1 MSTADAMDESEGQGL
16 GFKVYVIITLAYWAF
31 TLTDGAIHMLVVLHF
46 HNLGFSP
53 LQIAFL
59 FLFYE
64 IFGIITNG
72 IGGWIAAHIGLNRTM
87 ITGGFLQ
94 VFALGILAVDP
105 SWLSVTYVMSAM
117 ALSGIAKDLNK
128 MSTKSSVK
136 LVVPKGADAE
146 TRLFKWVAILTG
158 SKNTLKGAGFFLGG
172 ILLYYIGF
180 RWTMVYMAAALF
192 VVYVLT
198 WWFLPSEMG
207 VTKTKVKFKQ
217 IFSKTREINILSG
230 ARFFLFGSRDV
241 WFVVGL
247 PIFLASVTGW
257 NHIEVGGFLAS
268 WVVCYGF
275 VQAGAPALLKK
286 SHAGSGPQGS
296 SARNWAFLLAA
307 FPAGIALALMQ
318 GLNPAWSL
326 IIGLFLFGAVFAIN
340 SSVHS
345 YLILAY
351 SDRDNVAM
359 NVGFYYMAN
368 AAGRLTG
375 TVLSGWAYQTQGLVG
390 CLWWSS
396 GFVLAAALLS
406 VMLPEV
412 PKEQTINQ

>member
-1 MSTADAMDESEGQGL
+1 MDDTTKKNM
-16 GFKVYVIITLAYWAF
+16 GFKAYLVITLAYWAF

-53 LQIAFL
+53 LKIAFL

-64 IFGIITNG
+64 VFGIITNG
-72 IGGWIAAHIGLNRTM
+72 VGGWIASHIGLNRTM
-87 ITGGFLQ
+87 IIGGFLQ
-94 VFALGILAVDP
+94 VVALGLLTVDP
-105 SWLSVTYVMSAM
+105 AWLSVPYVMVAM

-128 MSTKSSVK
+128 MSAKSSVK
-136 LVVPKGADAE
+136 LVVPQGADAE
-146 TRLFKWVAILTG
+146 SRLFKWVAILTG

-172 ILLYYIGF
+172 LLLYTIGF
-180 RWTMVYMAAALF
+180 RLALASMAITLCAVYL
-192 VVYVLT
+192 VT
-198 WWFLPSEMG
+198 WWLLPTDMG
-207 VTKTKVKFKQ
+207 VTKAKAKFSQ
-217 IFSKTREINILSG
+217 IFSKSREINILSG

-247 PIFLASVTGW
+247 PVYLASVTGW
-257 NHIEVGGFLAS
+257 NHIEVGGFLAA

-275 VQAGAPALLKK
+275 VQAGAPMIWRNRTPG
-286 SHAGSGPQGS
+286 HGPQGR
-296 SARNWAFLLAA
+296 SARNGAFLLALL
-307 FPAGIALALMQ
+307 PAGIALALMQ
-318 GLNPAWSL
+318 AWHATTVLIVGL
-326 IIGLFLFGAVFAIN
+326 ILFGAIFAIN

-351 SDRDNVAM
+351 SDRDKVAM

-375 TVLSGWAYQTQGLVG
+375 TVLSGLLYQTQGLSG

-406 VMLPEV
+406 IWLPPV
-412 PKEQTINQ
+412 PPQPALDGASRP

>member
-1 MSTADAMDESEGQGL
+1 MDQGL
-16 GFKVYVIITLAYWAF
+16 RTYLVVTGAYWAF

-53 LQIAFL
+53 LEIAFL

-64 IFGIITNG
+64 VFGIITNG
-72 IGGWIAAHIGLNRTM
+72 LGGWIASHIGLNRTM

-94 VFALGILAVDP
+94 VVALSLLTVDP
-105 SWLSVTYVMSAM
+105 SFLSVAYVMTAM

-128 MSTKSSVK
+128 MSAKSSVK
-136 LVVPKGADAE
+136 LVVPKGENAD

-172 ILLYYIGF
+172 LLLYLIGF
-180 RWTMVYMAAALF
+180 RWAMGGMATVLF
-192 VVYVLT
+192 VVYLYA
-198 WWFLPSEMG
+198 WWALPMG
-207 VTKTKVKFKQ
+207 MGKARAKARFRQ

-247 PIFLASVTGW
+247 PVFLASVTGW
-257 NHIEVGGFLAS
+257 NHIEVGSFLAL
-268 WVVCYGF
+268 WVVVYGF
-275 VQAGAPALLKK
+275 VQAGAPALLRRG
-286 SHAGSGPQGS
+286 HHGRGPQGR
-296 SARNWAFLLAA
+296 SARNWALLLAV
-307 FPAGIALALMQ
+307 FPAGIAIALMS
-318 GLNPAWSL
+318 GLDPAMSL
-326 IIGLFLFGAVFAIN
+326 IVGLFAFGAVFAIN
-340 SSVHS
+340 SAVHS

-351 SDRDNVAM
+351 SDHDKVAM

-375 TVLSGWAYQTQGLVG
+375 TVLSGWVYQTQGLEG
-390 CLWWSS
+390 CLWWST
-396 GFVLAAALLS
+396 GFVLAAALIS
-406 VMLPEV
+406 FALPKV
-412 PKEQTINQ
+412 PDEAIPTAPTSA